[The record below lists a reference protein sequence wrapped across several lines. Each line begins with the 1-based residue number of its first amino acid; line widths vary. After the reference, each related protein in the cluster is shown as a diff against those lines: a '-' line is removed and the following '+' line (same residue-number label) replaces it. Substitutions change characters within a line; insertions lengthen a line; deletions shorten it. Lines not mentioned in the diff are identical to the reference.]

1 MSDVVRSLVV
11 EAAEEFF
18 KSVGVVKIVNL
29 GEGSSGSVDKNLAVL
44 SSMLRFSGE
53 KIKAALIVEGNHP
66 AVAATNPQ
74 REYKKDLNIDDH
86 TDWIGEIANQI
97 VGNLKRILHSYGVE
111 CNMGT
116 PVVMSG
122 QGAQVVSSDQVY
134 RHLKFSVDG
143 HILRISFNAQVSA
156 DVKFETRNEEIKD
169 QLSGGDTFLF

>member
-53 KIKAALIVEGNHP
+53 KIKAALI
-66 AVAATNPQ
+66 VAATNPQ